1 FNLQGLVLTA
11 LYLLGL
17 VVAIGVSFILKTI
30 IKSEQSTFMMEMPS
44 YKMPTLR
51 AVATRVLGRT
61 KSFLKRAGTLIAAIT
76 IVIWALSYYP
86 HSDEISADYAAQYEA
101 VVFDD
106 QYEANR
112 SKISNEEA
120 GAHLTNSYFGR
131 LGRVI
136 EPLFEPLGWDWKITL
151 AALASFPAR
160 EVVVATLGTIYNLGS
175 ETNEESSSLV
185 SKLRGAVWDHGD
197 KIGQPVFSPAVA
209 ISIMVFFALCCQCG
223 ATLVTIKQET
233 GKMRYPVFVFVY
245 MTTLAY
251 AGSWL
256 VYKIF
261 DGMGL

>member
-1 FNLQGLVLTA
+1 
-11 LYLLGL
+11 
-17 VVAIGVSFILKTI
+17 
-30 IKSEQSTFMMEMPS
+30 M
-44 YKMPTLR
+44 
-51 AVATRVLGRT
+51 
-61 KSFLKRAGTLIAAIT
+61 
-76 IVIWALSYYP
+76 
-86 HSDEISADYAAQYEA
+86 
-101 VVFDD
+101 
-106 QYEANR
+106 
-112 SKISNEEA
+112 
-120 GAHLTNSYFGR
+120 
-131 LGRVI
+131 
-136 EPLFEPLGWDWKITL
+136 
-151 AALASFPAR
+151 
-160 EVVVATLGTIYNLGS
+160 VATLGTIHNLGS
-175 ETNEESSSLV
+175 ETNEKSSSLV